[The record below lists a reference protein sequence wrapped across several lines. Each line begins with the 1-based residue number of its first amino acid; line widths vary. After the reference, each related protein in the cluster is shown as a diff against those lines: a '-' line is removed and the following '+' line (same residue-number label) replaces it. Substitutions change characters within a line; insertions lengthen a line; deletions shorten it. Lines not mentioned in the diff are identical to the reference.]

1 MNNSQNFGKKR
12 IKGKVGK
19 RAPQRLNATDTA
31 FRTATV
37 EVRPQSTIVS
47 QTNKHNNNN
56 NDDNHDSLELIS
68 SRGKTL
74 DQLIP
79 SLGHHAS
86 NVRQSALQ
94 GIRDAIQ
101 KKLKSIPKTT
111 NINNNNNNN
120 NSITANLSVLMPSLS
135 RCLVDEDK
143 VVRSTAIA
151 ILRDMVPHLASSSS
165 SSSNNSNSS
174 SSNNVMIPFLPLTM
188 AYMTSALNSLDSDLR
203 YDGCLAIDLFYTHY
217 GSTILLQT
225 KNNNNDNN
233 DNVHPRMILPAFV
246 RVLADAS
253 THRSR
258 HSNNKNNNNNNKK
271 NKKTKNDTN
280 NDNNSNSSSS
290 SNRSMGVFNRMHNL
304 STKGFQS
311 WNIWNGG
318 SSIMTIAI
326 QTASN
331 TSVTAT
337 ATTSPFDGCS
347 PFSSSSSF
355 LEDEDDDI
363 VCIHSS

>member
-1 MNNSQNFGKKR
+1 MPPTSVNPHC
-12 IKGKVGK
+12 
-19 RAPQRLNATDTA
+19 RAFAMP
-31 FRTATV
+31 F
-37 EVRPQSTIVS
+37 
-47 QTNKHNNNN
+47 K
-56 NDDNHDSLELIS
+56 
-68 SRGKTL
+68 
-74 DQLIP
+74 
-79 SLGHHAS
+79 
-86 NVRQSALQ
+86 
-94 GIRDAIQ
+94 

-318 SSIMTIAI
+318 SSIMTIAYTNSI
-326 QTASN
+326 KHIRYCYCYY
-331 TSVTAT
+331 VT
-337 ATTSPFDGCS
+337 F
-347 PFSSSSSF
+347 
-355 LEDEDDDI
+355 
-363 VCIHSS
+363 